1 MWLPRLKFQQFD
13 QTLKEI
19 CTALLESDVNVR
31 LVQSLRKSIKH
42 KVDFKNLPAGNRK
55 RYIAKAVFDEL
66 VALVDTHEKP
76 YEPKPK
82 KTNVIMLVGLQ
93 GAGKTTT
100 CTKVPRL
107 KRLLTGAVVGV
118 ILSAERVQIVSS
130 LCGHFPSGSL

>member
-1 MWLPRLKFQQFD
+1 V
-13 QTLKEI
+13 KEI

-42 KVDFKNLPAGNRK
+42 KVDFKNLPAGSNRK

-100 CTKVPRL
+100 CTKVCHYTATAL
-107 KRLLTGAVVGV
+107 MGIAGV
-118 ILSAERVQIVSS
+118 ILSAERVQVMSG
-130 LCGHFPSGSL
+130 LRGHIPCRGVRSIETECN

>member
-1 MWLPRLKFQQFD
+1 M
-13 QTLKEI
+13 KEI

-42 KVDFKNLPAGNRK
+42 KVDFKNLPAGSNRK

-100 CTKVPRL
+100 CTKVYSLHRNSSDGDSW
-107 KRLLTGAVVGV
+107 RYIISGEGSSHVWFVRTHSVQ
-118 ILSAERVQIVSS
+118 ERSIN
-130 LCGHFPSGSL
+130 

>member
-1 MWLPRLKFQQFD
+1 V
-13 QTLKEI
+13 KEI

-42 KVDFKNLPAGNRK
+42 KVDFKNLPAGSNRK

-100 CTKVPRL
+100 CTKVCSLHRNSSL
-107 KRLLTGAVVGV
+107 MGIVGV
-118 ILSAERVQIVSS
+118 ILSAERVQVMSG
-130 LCGHFPSGSL
+130 LCGHIPCRSVRSIETECN